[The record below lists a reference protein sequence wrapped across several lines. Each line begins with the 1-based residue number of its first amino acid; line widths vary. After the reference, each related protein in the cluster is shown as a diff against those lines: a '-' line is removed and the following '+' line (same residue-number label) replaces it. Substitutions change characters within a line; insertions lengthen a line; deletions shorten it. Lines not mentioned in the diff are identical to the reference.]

1 MVKLATVEIPSIALT
16 GQLATWDS
24 WLLGTGGVRAK
35 GRGQTHRELL
45 ERGVVSHQETLEVR
59 FGPAVT
65 EGAAFLLSGE
75 ARMCGRS
82 QEEVGISSH

>member
-24 WLLGTGGVRAK
+24 WQLGTDGVRAK

-45 ERGVVSHQETLEVR
+45 ERGVVSHQEALEVR
-59 FGPAVT
+59 IGPAVT

-75 ARMCGRS
+75 AGMCGQP
-82 QEEVGISSH
+82 QEEVEISSH